1 MSGETSSETKTLF
14 KQWLEKLQQESW
26 QLELLISGFALF
38 GIYSSRVLIADFG
51 LYIENDISSD
61 NLKSLVKPFFIILKV
76 GWVIFFFNLLGHVI
90 MRGLWIGA
98 IGLRY
103 VSQEIEYDKFNYS
116 EIFTQFL
123 KKKVGSY
130 DDWIERLEMLC
141 SVIFAYTFLLFALF
155 MSLVIFF
162 IPVILVRLVLELFLS
177 GFALNNIFGLTIVA
191 YVGLGIF
198 VLFDLITLGGI
209 KRIKEKSISKIYF
222 YIYRFYSTV
231 TLSFLYRPL
240 LYNFIDHPY
249 TKKLFYLSIPYILLV
264 FLGGQM
270 FTNTYNPYSPDRNT
284 LLGSGELLDDYFY
297 DDLREKYLVEYPN
310 EERKINKDII
320 KRVSLEHFNI
330 KENFSSVFIKITPE
344 LIELLEN
351 DPTLSPYS
359 SKGLSFT
366 FFSGNELEDQ
376 KITSLE
382 KQKSKVISDLL
393 KEKRAIKKEKTD
405 SEQKSKLENVERQIE
420 FEKEKWNTI
429 IKKAEIDRSN
439 AIKKTYLSH
448 FEIFIDNKN
457 IPLNQCVYYS
467 HPHSN
472 EKGLKCIFE
481 TDSLPKGLHQFK
493 FYYNFLKS
501 DFDSKKIIAKDSLIL
516 PILKH

>member
-1 MSGETSSETKTLF
+1 MSGETSNDTKTLF

-38 GIYSSRVLIADFG
+38 GIYSSRILIADFG

-116 EIFTQFL
+116 DIFTNFL

-162 IPVILVRLVLELFLS
+162 VPIIIIRLLFELFLNDY
-177 GFALNNIFGLTIVA
+177 ALNSIFGLTVLA
-191 YVGLGIF
+191 YVGIGLF
-198 VLFDLITLGGI
+198 VLFDLITLGGL

-222 YIYRFYSTV
+222 YIYRFYSTI

-270 FTNTYNPYSPDRNT
+270 FTNTYNPYAPDRDT
-284 LLGSGELLDDYFY
+284 LLETGELLDDYYY

-310 EERKINKDII
+310 EERKINKEII
-320 KRVSLEHFNI
+320 KRISLEHFNI
-330 KENFSSVFIKITPE
+330 RENFSSVFIKITPE

-351 DPTLSPYS
+351 DKSLSPYTT
-359 SKGLSFT
+359 KGLSFT
-366 FFSGNELEDQ
+366 FFTGNEIDDPTITLLEQ
-376 KITSLE
+376 
-382 KQKSKVISDLL
+382 QKSKIISTLL
-393 KEKRAIKKEKTD
+393 KEKRNLKKEKSD
-405 SEQKSKLENVERQIE
+405 AQKKLKIENIERKVEV
-420 FEKEKWNTI
+420 EKEKWDKKI
-429 IKKAEIDRSN
+429 KQAEIDKSDKIKKAFLSSFELYIDDKR
-439 AIKKTYLSH
+439 ITK
-448 FEIFIDNKN
+448 DNS
-457 IPLNQCVYYS
+457 VYYT
-467 HPHSN
+467 HPHKN

-481 TDSLPKGLHQFK
+481 TDSLTKGLHQFK
-493 FYYNFLKS
+493 FYYNYLKT
-501 DFDSKKIIAKDSLIL
+501 DIDAKKIIAKDSLIL
-516 PILKH
+516 PMLKH

>member
-1 MSGETSSETKTLF
+1 MSGETSNETKTLF

-38 GIYSSRVLIADFG
+38 GIYSSRILIADFG

-116 EIFTQFL
+116 DIFTNFL

-162 IPVILVRLVLELFLS
+162 VPIIIIRLLFELFLNDY
-177 GFALNNIFGLTIVA
+177 ALNSIFGLTVLA
-191 YVGLGIF
+191 YVGIGLF
-198 VLFDLITLGGI
+198 VLFDLITLGGL

-222 YIYRFYSTV
+222 YIYRFYSTI

-270 FTNTYNPYSPDRNT
+270 FTNTYNPYAPDRDT
-284 LLGSGELLDDYFY
+284 LLETGELLDDYYY

-310 EERKINKDII
+310 EERKINKEII
-320 KRVSLEHFNI
+320 KRISLEHFNI
-330 KENFSSVFIKITPE
+330 RENFSSVFIKITPE

-351 DPTLSPYS
+351 DKSLSPYTT
-359 SKGLSFT
+359 KGLSFT
-366 FFSGNELEDQ
+366 FFTGNEIDDPTITLLEQQ
-376 KITSLE
+376 KYKI
-382 KQKSKVISDLL
+382 
-393 KEKRAIKKEKTD
+393 
-405 SEQKSKLENVERQIE
+405 
-420 FEKEKWNTI
+420 
-429 IKKAEIDRSN
+429 
-439 AIKKTYLSH
+439 
-448 FEIFIDNKN
+448 IFI
-457 IPLNQCVYYS
+457 
-467 HPHSN
+467 
-472 EKGLKCIFE
+472 
-481 TDSLPKGLHQFK
+481 
-493 FYYNFLKS
+493 
-501 DFDSKKIIAKDSLIL
+501 
-516 PILKH
+516 

>member
-155 MSLVIFF
+155 MSLVVFF
-162 IPVILVRLVLELFLS
+162 IPVILIRLVLELFFS

-222 YIYRFYSTV
+222 YIYRFYSTM

-284 LLGSGELLDDYFY
+284 LLESGELLDDYFY

-310 EERKINKDII
+310 EERKINKNII

-366 FFSGNELEDQ
+366 FFNENEVEDQ

-382 KQKSKVISDLL
+382 KQKSKAISDLL
-393 KEKRAIKKEKTD
+393 KEKRALKKEKTD
-405 SEQKSKLENVERQIE
+405 SEQKSKIENVERQIE
-420 FEKEKWNTI
+420 LEKEKWNTI
-429 IKKAEIDRSN
+429 IKKAEIDKSN
-439 AIKKTYLSH
+439 TIKKTYLS
-448 FEIFIDNKN
+448 
-457 IPLNQCVYYS
+457 
-467 HPHSN
+467 
-472 EKGLKCIFE
+472 
-481 TDSLPKGLHQFK
+481 
-493 FYYNFLKS
+493 
-501 DFDSKKIIAKDSLIL
+501 
-516 PILKH
+516 

>member
-1 MSGETSSETKTLF
+1 MSGETSNETKTLF

-51 LYIENDISSD
+51 LYIENDISSE

-155 MSLVIFF
+155 MSLVVFF
-162 IPVILVRLVLELFLS
+162 IPVILIRLVLELFLS

-222 YIYRFYSTV
+222 YIYRFYSTM

-249 TKKLFYLSIPYILLV
+249 TKKLFYLSIPYILLI

-284 LLGSGELLDDYFY
+284 LLETGELLDDYYY

-310 EERKINKDII
+310 EERKINKNII

-351 DPTLSPYS
+351 DPSLSPYS
-359 SKGLSFT
+359 TKGLSFT
-366 FFSGNELEDQ
+366 FFNGNEVED
-376 KITSLE
+376 KRITSLE
-382 KQKSKVISDLL
+382 KQKSKAISDLL
-393 KEKRAIKKEKTD
+393 KEKRAIKKDKTE
-405 SEQKSKLENVERQIE
+405 SEQKSKIENVERQIE
-420 FEKEKWNTI
+420 IEKEKWNTI
-429 IKKAEIDRSN
+429 IRNAEIDKSN
-439 AIKKTYLSH
+439 TIKKTYLSH

-457 IPLNQCVYYS
+457 IPLNQCVYYT
-467 HPHSN
+467 HPHSK

-481 TDSLPKGLHQFK
+481 TDSIPKGLHQFK
-493 FYYNFLKS
+493 FYYNYLKS
-501 DFDSKKIIAKDSLIL
+501 DFDSNKIIAKDSLIL

>member
-1 MSGETSSETKTLF
+1 MNGETSNETKTLF

-38 GIYSSRVLIADFG
+38 GIYSSRILIADFG

-90 MRGLWIGA
+90 LRGLWIGA

-116 EIFTQFL
+116 DIFTNFL

-162 IPVILVRLVLELFLS
+162 IPVIFIRLLFALFFD
-177 GFALNNIFGLTIVA
+177 GFALNNFFGLVVII
-191 YVGLGIF
+191 YVGVGLF
-198 VLFDLITLGGI
+198 VLFDLITLGGL
-209 KRIKEKSISKIYF
+209 KRIKEKSISKIYY

-270 FTNTYNPYSPDRNT
+270 FTNTYNPYLPDRDAMLET
-284 LLGSGELLDDYFY
+284 GDLLEDYFY
-297 DDLREKYLVEYPN
+297 DDLRDKYLVEYPN
-310 EERKINKDII
+310 EERKINKNVIRRI
-320 KRVSLEHFNI
+320 SLEHFHI

-344 LIELLEN
+344 LIDLLEN
-351 DPTLSPYS
+351 DSTLSPYS
-359 SKGLSFT
+359 TKGLSFT
-366 FFSGNELEDQ
+366 FFTGNEVEDP
-376 KITSLE
+376 KINSLE

-393 KEKRAIKKEKTD
+393 KEKRALKKEKSD
-405 SEQKSKLENVERQIE
+405 ALQKEKIKDIEYQIE
-420 FEKEKWNTI
+420 VEKEKWNSK
-429 IKKAEIDRSN
+429 IKQAQVEKSN
-439 AIKKTYLSH
+439 KVKQAFLST
-448 FEIFIDNKN
+448 FELFIDNNKISTTN
-457 IPLNQCVYYS
+457 CVYYT
-467 HPHSN
+467 HPHKN

-481 TDSLPKGLHQFK
+481 TDSLSKGLHQFK
-493 FYYNFLKS
+493 FYYNYLKT
-501 DFDSKKIIAKDSLIL
+501 DIDAKKIIAKDSLIL